1 MKRSPRLSNSTTV
14 RAVALALSRISF
26 PFAALF
32 AVEAKSKRPKASP
45 KTHKVVS
52 EQRNIVSTLRPYFNN
67 TVVVNSKPGL
77 EGPISICRILTKSGR
92 QLKDISPQ
100 SHNILHHEFNAQFSS
115 PSIQDLY
122 EKCPK
127 PSSENS
133 QTIKV
138 HFYEGCYERLC
149 LLHRQLPGWRGKH
162 LIHRPCPGIIW
173 RDLHVYLSA
182 GTCRTNG

>member
-1 MKRSPRLSNSTTV
+1 MGGISRSRKGLSQWRTM
-14 RAVALALSRISF
+14 AVNFGSFRISF
-26 PFAALF
+26 AFAALF

-67 TVVVNSKPGL
+67 TVVVNPKPGL

-100 SHNILHHEFNAQFSS
+100 SHNILNHEFNAQFSS

-127 PSSENS
+127 PPSENS

-138 HFYEGCYERLC
+138 HFYEGCYERSC
-149 LLHRQLPGWRGKH
+149 LLHRQLPGWGGKH
-162 LIHRPCPGIIW
+162 LIYRPCPGIIW

-182 GTCRTNG
+182 APH